1 MDKLPNPNA
10 FEFFEKVAQII
21 EQARRHIGRTANLTM
36 CVTYFEIGRMIV
48 EEEQCGKARAA
59 YGKKLLTGL
68 STFL

>member
-48 EEEQCGKARAA
+48 EEEQGGKARAA